1 MCSSDLFLQAQ
12 GLSWY
17 EVSNWS
23 LPGLECQHNSGY
35 WHSDNWWG
43 IGPGAHSH
51 VGGVRWWNH
60 KHPATWT
67 QLVAAG
73 ESPAQAAE
81 FLTAEDQHVESLLL
95 GMRLVEGIDAST
107 IAADVLGALVADGMV
122 ERNGN
127 RAVLTLRGRLLA
139 DAVVR
144 RLLG

>member
-1 MCSSDLFLQAQ
+1 MCSSDL
-12 GLSWY
+12 
-17 EVSNWS
+17 
-23 LPGLECQHNSGY
+23 
-35 WHSDNWWG
+35 
-43 IGPGAHSH
+43 
-51 VGGVRWWNH
+51 
-60 KHPATWT
+60 
-67 QLVAAG
+67 
-73 ESPAQAAE
+73 
-81 FLTAEDQHVESLLL
+81 SLLL